1 MNLASDLLQK
11 VDSAGFA
18 VKEVCVLA
26 GVSPSTIAVLRR
38 QKTGCSQRTYDLM
51 ICALIKMVQQR
62 NQNMIEA
69 HLVHLDLINS
79 ADTEEALARNRAR
92 EATEEEQGRDE

>member
-11 VDSAGFA
+11 VDSAGFP

-51 ICALIKMVQQR
+51 IGALIKMVQER

-69 HLVHLDLINS
+69 RLVQLDLINS
-79 ADTEEALARNRAR
+79 ADTEESLARNKER
-92 EATEEEQGRDE
+92 EAEGEQGHHA